1 MKPFS
6 PNSPKMLSPS
16 ITAVMRSARPKIP
29 AGMKEKVEQLLD
41 NWMEAFNNKDM
52 EGWSNTH
59 NFPHVRIAGG
69 QVSLWETKD
78 DYISHFSKPDM
89 FKSLEAA
96 GWHHSK
102 WVSRD
107 FDLVSEEKVHVSVVF
122 QRYDK
127 ENNPHS
133 KFEALY
139 VVTKINSH
147 WGVQARSSLAP

>member
-1 MKPFS
+1 
-6 PNSPKMLSPS
+6 
-16 ITAVMRSARPKIP
+16 
-29 AGMKEKVEQLLD
+29 
-41 NWMEAFNNKDM
+41 MEAFNNRDL

-89 FKSLEAA
+89 FESLEAA

-122 QRYDK
+122 QRYDR

-139 VVTKINSH
+139 VVTKINSN

>member
-1 MKPFS
+1 
-6 PNSPKMLSPS
+6 MLIVFTFDMS
-16 ITAVMRSARPKIP
+16 
-29 AGMKEKVEQLLD
+29 KEIKDQVEQLLD

-52 EGWSNTH
+52 KGWSNTH

-78 DYISHFSKPDM
+78 DYISHFSEPDM

-107 FDLVSEEKVHVSVVF
+107 FDLISEEKVHVSVVF

-127 ENNPHS
+127 ENKPYS
-133 KFEALY
+133 KYEALY
-139 VVTKINSH
+139 VVTKINSN

>member
-1 MKPFS
+1 
-6 PNSPKMLSPS
+6 
-16 ITAVMRSARPKIP
+16 
-29 AGMKEKVEQLLD
+29 
-41 NWMEAFNNKDM
+41 
-52 EGWSNTH
+52 
-59 NFPHVRIAGG
+59 
-69 QVSLWETKD
+69 
-78 DYISHFSKPDM
+78 M
-89 FKSLEAA
+89 FESLEEA

-139 VVTKINSH
+139 VVTKINST
-147 WGVQARSSLAP
+147 WGVQARSSLAPL